1 MKNEVLDNLN
11 HLLDDLSSNNQ
22 EYYKIL
28 EKFED
33 RYFST
38 KFNTNIDEV
47 LSKSSLENL
56 VMHYISYQEFSKL
69 FLSMLSKD
77 SFVDLN
83 PRLKIEGLSR
93 IKIKLLFLLI
103 YKELNFFTTK
113 IEDFL
118 NIDSRYFQVE
128 RNDDVLIVKIN
139 NNNNEIYKINSED
152 VIDLKEKIISYYY
165 SEKKISSFANFI
177 NEFCLK

>member
-83 PRLKIEGLSR
+83 PRLKITLLLTSESR
-93 IKIKLLFLLI
+93 
-103 YKELNFFTTK
+103 
-113 IEDFL
+113 DP
-118 NIDSRYFQVE
+118 S
-128 RNDDVLIVKIN
+128 
-139 NNNNEIYKINSED
+139 
-152 VIDLKEKIISYYY
+152 
-165 SEKKISSFANFI
+165 
-177 NEFCLK
+177 